1 MSPRDQISIQSQS
14 ILWVAGV
21 GVGLLTLAF
30 VLGVQVGK
38 QSAALRRPL
47 VKGVE
52 DELKD
57 LPEPLMDQLKIFEGD
72 GPNKLVPATKV
83 DATPRPEA
91 KPESKPAAK
100 PETKSPP
107 KPEAK
112 APPKPEAKAPPKP
125 EAKAP
130 PKPEAKAPE
139 KTAVEG
145 WTLQL
150 VATAE
155 AAEAKRVTD
164 KAKAAG
170 FTTTTLKDKG
180 QLKVRLAKPADRAAM
195 DKTAEKLKKAGF
207 KPFAVKVE

>member
-1 MSPRDQISIQSQS
+1 MSQRDQISIQSQS

-38 QSAALRRPL
+38 QSAALRRPMQ
-47 VKGVE
+47 KGVE
-52 DELKD
+52 EELKD
-57 LPEPLMDQLKIFEGD
+57 LPEPLLDQLKIFEGD
-72 GPNKLVPATKV
+72 GPDKLVPTPKV
-83 DATPRPEA
+83 DGTAPKEESKAESKAEPKAAEKPTEPEA
-91 KPESKPAAK
+91 
-100 PETKSPP
+100 
-107 KPEAK
+107 
-112 APPKPEAKAPPKP
+112 
-125 EAKAP
+125 
-130 PKPEAKAPE
+130 
-139 KTAVEG
+139 

-155 AAEAKRVTD
+155 AAEAKRVAD

-170 FTTTTLKDKG
+170 FATTTVKEKG
-180 QLKVRLAKPADRAAM
+180 QLKVRLTKATDRAAT